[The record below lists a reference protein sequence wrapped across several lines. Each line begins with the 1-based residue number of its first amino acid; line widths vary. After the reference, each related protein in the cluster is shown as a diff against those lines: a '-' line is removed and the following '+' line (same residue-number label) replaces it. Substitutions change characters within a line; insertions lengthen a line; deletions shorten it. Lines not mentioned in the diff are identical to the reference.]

1 MYSSRSYFI
10 YRIKNIFLSI
20 IFPCFINSAFYLE
33 STNNTWTGSSFL
45 LLSSLGL
52 FNFFFFLNFS
62 LFCLFILITYHFLY
76 FQKVLFSFISLAM
89 WPSFLWYFIFFF
101 MSLPEFAKW
110 MFYLFLLPDH
120 SFPKYLYPFLMCL
133 FF

>member
-52 FNFFFFLNFS
+52 FNFFFFSKFFFILSIYFNH
-62 LFCLFILITYHFLY
+62 LPLFILSKSPLFLY
-76 FQKVLFSFISLAM
+76 ILGNVALISVIL
-89 WPSFLWYFIFFF
+89 
-101 MSLPEFAKW
+101 
-110 MFYLFLLPDH
+110 YLFLHVTPRVCQMNVLPL
-120 SFPKYLYPFLMCL
+120 PIA
-133 FF
+133 